1 MGTALTQILTKKSY
15 QAKRATKSILAYL
28 FEFTPMMFTA
38 MTLALVL
45 FLALEGKGVIE
56 WDKAQAENVML
67 CRKELPNTHLLLS
80 VTLLA
85 LLWLTRCFTL
95 TVWRTITATLNNKQR
110 MLKKQP
116 SSISLWTSSN
126 LHLNHIAQ

>member
-1 MGTALTQILTKKSY
+1 MVTALTQILTKKSY

-45 FLALEGKGVIE
+45 FLAL
-56 WDKAQAENVML
+56 
-67 CRKELPNTHLLLS
+67 LLS

-85 LLWLTRCFTL
+85 LL
-95 TVWRTITATLNNKQR
+95 
-110 MLKKQP
+110 
-116 SSISLWTSSN
+116 
-126 LHLNHIAQ
+126 